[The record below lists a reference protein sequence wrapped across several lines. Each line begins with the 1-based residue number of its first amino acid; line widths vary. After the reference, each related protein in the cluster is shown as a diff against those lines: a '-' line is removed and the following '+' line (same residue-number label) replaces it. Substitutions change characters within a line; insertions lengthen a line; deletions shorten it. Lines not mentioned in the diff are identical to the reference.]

1 MKKVGQMLSPAL
13 GREEVMRAARAF
25 KVLRDWPQI
34 VGEAMAQR
42 SFPDRFDRGT
52 VWVAVEGSAWAQ
64 ELRMQK
70 DQIIQ
75 RLEEKAGERGLFLN
89 LRFGV
94 RPLPKEPIEPAV
106 EKPKK
111 TKKERPADEGQ
122 LSIKEIA
129 EQRLKR
135 WPDGGHSKK

>member
-1 MKKVGQMLSPAL
+1 MRKVGQMLSPAL
-13 GREEVMRAARAF
+13 GREEVMRASRAF
-25 KVLRDWPQI
+25 KVLREWPQI

-75 RLEEKAGERGLFLN
+75 KLEEKAGETGLFLN

-94 RPLPKEPIEPAV
+94 RPLPKAQIEVVEP
-106 EKPKK
+106 KPKK
-111 TKKERPADEGQ
+111 KEKAPDKGQ
-122 LSIKEIA
+122 LTIKEIA
-129 EQRLKR
+129 EERLKK